1 MKLRVA
7 RRAAQ
12 DLRAIKDYIAQD
24 NPAAAVNFVQ
34 KLTER
39 FHLLLDSPG
48 IGRKRPEITA
58 TMRSS
63 SLGEY
68 LILYRPFKGGIE
80 IVRVVHAK
88 RDLGKIVIS
97 D

>member
-7 RRAAQ
+7 KLAAH
-12 DLRAIKDYIAQD
+12 DLREIEDYIAQD
-24 NPAAAVNFVQ
+24 NPVAAVNFVQ

-39 FHLLLDSPG
+39 FRILLDSPG
-48 IGRKRPEITA
+48 IGRKRPEITT

-63 SLGEY
+63 SVGEY

-97 D
+97 E